1 MKNQR
6 LFERKQELKELT
18 LKGRAE
24 RKEYGSGPTSYS
36 ETARFKHIAYC
47 MAKGRK
53 YEQIEQKTHEHN
65 KISKYRWE
73 SIEKDIAFLKEG
85 FNEDVHLGA

>member
-36 ETARFKHIAYC
+36 ESARFKHIAYC
-47 MAKGRK
+47 MARGRS
-53 YEQIEQKTHEHN
+53 YEQIELYTHPHN
-65 KISKYRWE
+65 RISDYRWE
-73 SIEKDIAFLKEG
+73 SINKDIEFLKGG
-85 FNEDVHLGA
+85 FSEDVCVSA